1 MKKIIV
7 PIAVLTAVA
16 VIMVLSLK
24 TGKDGGL
31 TLAMLQAE
39 AAENGRALVVQFSS
53 DGCITCRK
61 MKPALEKIEAEGGE
75 RYYVKVIDVDVNSG
89 IAIELGITAVPVQL
103 FISDNGE
110 IMERHLGYLSYKD
123 FTDIFAEHSI

>member
-7 PIAVLTAVA
+7 PVAVLAAV
-16 VIMVLSLK
+16 VLIMMFSLK
-24 TGKDGGL
+24 TEKDGGL
-31 TLAMLQAE
+31 TLAVLQAE
-39 AAENGRALVVQFSS
+39 AAETGKPMVVQFTS

-75 RYYVKVIDVDVNSG
+75 RYSLKVVDVDINTG

-103 FISDNGE
+103 FISEEGE
-110 IMERHLGYLSYKD
+110 ILKKNLGYLSYKD
-123 FTDIFAEHSI
+123 FTDIFSEFSI

>member
-16 VIMVLSLK
+16 LIMIFSLK
-24 TGKDGGL
+24 TEQDGGL
-31 TLAMLQAE
+31 SLAMLQAE
-39 AAENGRALVVQFSS
+39 AAESGKALVVQFSS

-61 MKPALEKIEAEGGE
+61 MKPALEKVESEGAD
-75 RYYVKVIDVDVNSG
+75 RYSVKVVDVDVNSG

-103 FISDNGE
+103 FISGEGE
-110 IMERHLGYLSYKD
+110 IIKRHLGYLSYKD
-123 FTDIFAEHSI
+123 FTDIFSEHSI